1 MYIVHVLYEG
11 VHSMYI
17 WNSDDDGSLMKNDD
31 MITND
36 NFHENDNIYI
46 LYIYI
51 WYDMIGYTNMY
62 KQIYHH
68 HDYYQTKYLI
78 DSVYRGSVVKLVLFF
93 KNAACINEIWQRLDK
108 R

>member
-1 MYIVHVLYEG
+1 MRLVLMKWGGYIYIYIYIYIGYSMYIVHVLYEG

-51 WYDMIGYTNMY
+51 
-62 KQIYHH
+62 
-68 HDYYQTKYLI
+68 
-78 DSVYRGSVVKLVLFF
+78 
-93 KNAACINEIWQRLDK
+93 
-108 R
+108 